1 MDISRSPGTTPLC
14 FFLLKKNGKQNRHS
28 SSHLFQIS
36 PVQIPSPTST
46 ASSSVKD
53 ACRVEKRLMLSQ
65 LWLDV
70 ARSPKVARASPAAG
84 LPGRPTHLALWTRSQ
99 STPPSCTHHN
109 IARQAGLRRTVAVD
123 LSNSQLFEQDLTC
136 RPLLPLLCPLSHRGS
151 HAVSSRGHLT
161 RLLFRGVGHCPLFF
175 FLLSPR
181 ERRERPPSILQA
193 AIRHPQPAN
202 PQSANVAT
210 RQNKQILSIL
220 PSRHFDTPPHSPG
233 PRPIIVNP
241 AVASTIPLRRTAQF
255 RPAIRLDFQS
265 NNSPPPQLA
274 FRRLPRSTR
283 IPRDPMD
290 QQHQQHP

>member
-14 FFLLKKNGKQNRHS
+14 FLLLKKNGKQNRHS

-84 LPGRPTHLALWTRSQ
+84 LPGRPTHLAPWTRSQ

-175 FLLSPR
+175 FFFPLEKDVNGRLPFCK
-181 ERRERPPSILQA
+181 PPS
-193 AIRHPQPAN
+193 AIRNPRTRN
-202 PQSANVAT
+202 PQTSRLVKTSKFTAFYPRA
-210 RQNKQILSIL
+210 ISIHL
-220 PSRHFDTPPHSPG
+220 HTPPGPG
-233 PRPIIVNP
+233 R
-241 AVASTIPLRRTAQF
+241 
-255 RPAIRLDFQS
+255 
-265 NNSPPPQLA
+265 
-274 FRRLPRSTR
+274 
-283 IPRDPMD
+283 
-290 QQHQQHP
+290 